1 MVPVSRA
8 RNFSYA
14 GNKLADFFS
23 LQTPNTQHRMPNV
36 ERSIQALPLDV
47 GCWTLS
53 VCCVRLVRA
62 RCFLAKARTCRSLQ
76 NSGDARTRRTD
87 DDSSSIRQSHS
98 DASRSKSCR
107 VRRLLHL
114 KDRKAAENR
123 PKCGDW
129 PRDWKGSPFRFF

>member
-47 GCWTLS
+47 GRWTLS

-62 RCFLAKARTCRSLQ
+62 RCFLSKRGRVAPSKIPATLVLGGLMTILPRFDNRIPMLQ
-76 NSGDARTRRTD
+76 DRNHA
-87 DDSSSIRQSHS
+87 
-98 DASRSKSCR
+98 ASA
-107 VRRLLHL
+107 V
-114 KDRKAAENR
+114 
-123 PKCGDW
+123 
-129 PRDWKGSPFRFF
+129 